1 MACEW
6 HSAPLGEL
14 ISYIGKGVAPKYIN
28 DGLDATMVLGQKC
41 VRNQSFN
48 MSKPA
53 FTIPQRKLLI
63 LIKKFGRAT
72 YLLMLL
78 A

>member
-1 MACEW
+1 MPPW
-6 HSAPLGEL
+6 FS
-14 ISYIGKGVAPKYIN
+14 
-28 DGLDATMVLGQKC
+28 
-41 VRNQSFN
+41 VRNVFVINPFN

-63 LIKKFGRAT
+63 LIKKFGRVT
-72 YLLMLL
+72 YSLMLL

>member
-41 VRNQSFN
+41 VRNQSLNIRSF
-48 MSKPA
+48 
-53 FTIPQRKLLI
+53 
-63 LIKKFGRAT
+63 
-72 YLLMLL
+72 
-78 A
+78 